1 MMYFLFFSSSRRH
14 TRCALVTGV
23 QTCALPIYVLMSI
36 SNNPPAYEAI
46 SLHIEDLIA
55 EAHNFLDGEPI
66 KAQGQAD
73 AVGKLLDMI
82 RQAKKAADE
91 QRVIE
96 KKPHDD
102 AAKAVQTKYKPLID
116 KCELAASVA
125 TKALVPWLE
134 HLEEIGRA
142 HV

>member
-1 MMYFLFFSSSRRH
+1 MRISDWSSDVCS
-14 TRCALVTGV
+14 
-23 QTCALPIYVLMSI
+23 S
-36 SNNPPAYEAI
+36 
-46 SLHIEDLIA
+46 DL
-55 EAHNFLDGEPI
+55 LDGEPI

-125 TKALVPWLE
+125 KKALVPWLE
-134 HLEEIGRA
+134 HLEAEQRADAERKRKEADEARQAALEAERAEIGRGPGGKGGWES
-142 HV
+142 V

>member
-1 MMYFLFFSSSRRH
+1 
-14 TRCALVTGV
+14 
-23 QTCALPIYVLMSI
+23 
-36 SNNPPAYEAI
+36 
-46 SLHIEDLIA
+46 
-55 EAHNFLDGEPI
+55 
-66 KAQGQAD
+66 
-73 AVGKLLDMI
+73 MI

-125 TKALVPWLE
+125 KKALVPWLE
-134 HLEEIGRA
+134 HLEAEQRA
-142 HV
+142 DAERQCKEADEARKDELEEERAANDSAEDEQAAAASRVADKVERAGATTANKT